1 MIKIVGWDMI
11 KIDNICGNKITETNK
26 CIIHGYYEQFVIY
39 GAFVKNSGNINSKE
53 ISLLING
60 TDYSKYIYPHPASD
74 AIVNNDKI
82 SGSGFIISIPFCL
95 IDNSNL
101 NVRIEATS
109 STECFF
115 CKVTRIPS
123 KYIDS
128 IEDYIDNPVI
138 KELTD
143 FLSIIRN
150 KERDILAM
158 KRSLSWQL
166 TSPLRKI
173 RDFLRFF
180 IYILRRA
187 LKLFSQGGPRLLY
200 REAVRFLKVKGHI
213 SPDIYSDYDKY
224 AKETKRFVYDKDTIL
239 NEIETFKIKPVI
251 SVIVPVYNVQSK
263 WLNRCIQSVQTQLY
277 QRWELCLYDDCSTS
291 KETLAC
297 LRSWQDK
304 DKRIKVSFGKQ
315 NRHISYASNKAIEM
329 AKGEYIGLLDHDD
342 ELTPDA
348 LFEMVKQINKYDCVD
363 FIYSDED
370 KLEMDGTLSGPFHKP
385 DFNLDLFLTNNYI
398 CHFSVMR
405 KSIGD
410 KIGWFREG
418 YEGSQDYDLFLRIIQ
433 KTRNIF
439 HVPKVLYHWRKIPGS
454 TAAEYSTKNYANSAS
469 IQALKD
475 YCKQQSIEA
484 NVENGLWPGSFRINR
499 KVLKQP
505 KVSIIIPFKD
515 QPALLKKCLASIF
528 QKTFYD
534 NYEIILVNNR
544 SSQTETTQFLKS
556 QEINERI
563 RMLEFNDEFNFA
575 AINNYASK
583 YTSGSHLL
591 FLNNDT
597 EVIAHNWISVM
608 LSHSQRDEVGAVGA
622 KLLYPDNTVQH
633 AGVILGVGGVAN
645 HAYHR
650 QHPAST
656 IYWGHLNTE
665 RNYSALTGACLMV
678 SKELFATCGGFNED
692 LSIAY
697 NDIDLCLKLIEMG
710 KINVYTPYAVLYHH
724 ESVSRGYDMSPEKR
738 RRLEQES
745 EILRRIWAEKLN
757 KDPMYNIN
765 LTKEATNFTLA

>member
-1 MIKIVGWDMI
+1 MI
-11 KIDNICGNKITETNK
+11 KIDDICGNKITETNN
-26 CIIHGYYEQFVIY
+26 CLIHGYYEQFVIY
-39 GAFVKNSGNINSKE
+39 GSYIKNSGNRSSNE
-53 ISLLING
+53 ISLSING
-60 TDYSKYIYPHPASD
+60 KDYSTYVYPHSASD
-74 AIVNNDKI
+74 AIVNTKKI
-82 SGSGFIISIPFCL
+82 NGSGFIISIPFCL
-95 IDNSNL
+95 VDDINID
-101 NVRIEATS
+101 VRIEATGS
-109 STECFF
+109 SKNFS
-115 CKVTRIPS
+115 CKITRLPS
-123 KYIDS
+123 KYISS
-128 IEDYIDNPVI
+128 IEDCVDNPVF
-138 KELTD
+138 KELSD

-150 KERDILAM
+150 KERDLLAM
-158 KRSLSWQL
+158 KHSLSWQL
-166 TSPLRKI
+166 TFPLRKI
-173 RDFLRFF
+173 RDFLRLF
-180 IYILRRA
+180 IHVFRRA
-187 LKLFSQGGPRLLY
+187 FLLFNHGGFKLLY
-200 REAVRFLKVKGHI
+200 RETVRFLKNKGHI

-224 AKETKRFVYDKDTIL
+224 TKETKRFVYNKEAIIA
-239 NEIETFKIKPVI
+239 EIKTFKIKPVI

-263 WLNRCIQSVQTQLY
+263 WLNRCIQSVQLQFY
-277 QRWELCLYDDCSTS
+277 QQWELCLYDDCSTS
-291 KETLAC
+291 KDTLAC
-297 LRSWQDK
+297 LRSWQGK

-329 AKGEYIGLLDHDD
+329 TKGEYIGLLDHDD

-348 LFEMVKQINKYDCVD
+348 LFEMVKQINTYNNVD

-398 CHFSVMR
+398 CHFSVIR

-454 TAAEYSTKNYANSAS
+454 TAAVYSTKSYANSAS
-469 IQALKD
+469 IRALKD
-475 YCKQQSIEA
+475 YCKQQNIEA
-484 NVENGLWPGSFRINR
+484 SVENGLWPGSFRINR
-499 KVLKQP
+499 KVLRQP

-515 QPALLKKCLASIF
+515 QPALLKKCLSSIF

-544 SSQTETTQFLKS
+544 SSQTETIHFLKS
-556 QEINERI
+556 QEANERI
-563 RMLEFNDEFNFA
+563 KVLEFNDEFNFA
-575 AINNYASK
+575 AINNFASK
-583 YTSGSHLL
+583 YASGSHLL

-608 LSHSQRDEVGAVGA
+608 LSHSQREEVGAVGA

-633 AGVILGVGGVAN
+633 AGVILGVGGIAN
-645 HAYHR
+645 HAYQR

-656 IYWGHLNTE
+656 TYWGHLNSE
-665 RNYSALTGACLMV
+665 RDYSALTGACLMV
-678 SKELFATCGGFNED
+678 SKELFADCGGFNED

-710 KINVYTPYAVLYHH
+710 KINVYTPYAVLYHY
-724 ESVSRGYDMSPEKR
+724 ESVSRGYDVSPEKR
-738 RRLEQES
+738 KRLKQES
-745 EILRRIWAEKLN
+745 EILRCRWAKKLD